1 MEATFYCLTSQLL
14 LCDQCKASHN
24 PNHKIELLQSHLSVI
39 TERTRD
45 NVTTYRE
52 ESEKMQAEEVNQW
65 RKMKDIKIQ
74 IESSF
79 DRLIF
84 KLETRK
90 KELITKLDSII
101 EETRNKLDNQRKKMA
116 QLEQLKELLL
126 VSLR

>member
-1 MEATFYCLTSQLL
+1 
-14 LCDQCKASHN
+14 
-24 PNHKIELLQSHLSVI
+24 
-39 TERTRD
+39 
-45 NVTTYRE
+45 
-52 ESEKMQAEEVNQW
+52 MQAEEVNQW

-116 QLEQLKELLL
+116 QLDQLKELLL